1 MSRTQLGRWLL
12 ASLPLLLA
20 YAVYGYAVT
29 LPFFLD
35 DGPHFQILAQTNG
48 LAHWGDFAP
57 FPFYRPF
64 TFTVWKFFAPFGYS
78 AAVLHL
84 LNVACFGL
92 AGVLVGQI
100 VRRLLPHD
108 LRQVAALVA
117 GNGFVLF
124 PPVYQAVAMVAA
136 LFHLTLALGT
146 VLSVWSALL
155 WLDGRGGRG
164 LLGLCWVSAFVAVFS
179 HESGVLVLPLLIGV
193 VALRGYLRSRR
204 VIGRLLVPV
213 MLICAVYVGLWLAF
227 SPREDTGLTQDL
239 PAALAVLMQGWVF
252 PVVALLRPFV
262 VGDAVPLV
270 VIALAGAAVL
280 VTLAITSTHGHR
292 ALYTA
297 GYGVVWY
304 VLAILPA
311 ALFLPAGYV
320 LGQPRLALLASAGG
334 ALVWGVLIAVIAGG
348 ASYKR
353 LRQIV
358 ALVLVGVSVYVS
370 LEFLGM
376 RRADFLHLRD
386 WNRAAIAIL
395 DESRTGSVVV
405 NAPGFVIPA
414 EDDRRFL
421 IGTEGVLWVDPSL
434 DYNQQ
439 FWMNATGN
447 WAVEVV
453 AVPSIQRNVNFRY
466 QAHPPTVEGAGL
478 HQVVADARR
487 VVVTQ
492 FDGRTF
498 MPVLVS
504 GEALDVPPS
513 VDAIIGDGYRL
524 IGADVRYEAGQVIV
538 TAGWTVTDAVG
549 MKMFV
554 HVYCEDDF
562 IAQSDGY
569 PWGDTYP
576 FAAWEANSTHIDR
589 RVIPVTVSPAC
600 LQVYTGLYRESDGER
615 LPAVAADTG
624 VRYPNDQVP
633 LLESTD

>member
-1 MSRTQLGRWLL
+1 MSRAQLGWWLL

-48 LAHWGDFAP
+48 LTHWGDFAP

-64 TFTVWKFFAPFGYS
+64 TFTVWKLFAPFGYS

-92 AGVLVGQI
+92 TGVLVGQI
-100 VRRLLPHD
+100 ARRLLPHD
-108 LRQVAALVA
+108 LRQGATLVA
-117 GNGFVLF
+117 GCGFVLF

-146 VLSVWSALL
+146 VFSVWSALL

-164 LLGLCWVSAFVAVFS
+164 LLGLCWAGAFMAVFS
-179 HESGVLVLPLLIGV
+179 HESGVLVLPLLVGV
-193 VALRGYLRSRR
+193 VALRGYVRSRL

-213 MLICAVYVGLWLAF
+213 MLICALYLGLWLAF

-239 PAALAVLMQGWVF
+239 PAALAVLFQGWVF
-252 PVVALLRPFV
+252 PMVALLRPLV
-262 VGDAVPLV
+262 VGDVAPVALILLV
-270 VIALAGAAVL
+270 SVAIV
-280 VTLAITSTHGHR
+280 VTLAITSTHGR
-292 ALYTA
+292 LALYTA
-297 GYGVVWY
+297 GYGAAWY
-304 VLAILPA
+304 TLAILPA

-334 ALVWGVLIAVIAGG
+334 ALVWGVLVAVIAGG
-348 ASYKR
+348 VRYKR

-358 ALVLVGVSVYVS
+358 ALVLIVVSVYVS

-386 WNRAAIAIL
+386 WNRAAITLL
-395 DESRTGSVVV
+395 DQSRTGSVVV

-414 EDDRRFL
+414 EEDRRFL

-439 FWMNATGN
+439 FWMNAAGD

-466 QAHPPTVEGAGL
+466 QSHPPTVEGVGL

-487 VVVTQ
+487 VVVTR
-492 FDGRTF
+492 FEGRAFT
-498 MPVLVS
+498 PVLV
-504 GEALDVPPS
+504 GGGALDVPPG
-513 VDAIIGDGYRL
+513 VDALIGAGYRL
-524 IGADVRYEAGQVIV
+524 TGADVRYEAGTVIV
-538 TAGWTVTDAVG
+538 TAGWTVTDPVG
-549 MKMFV
+549 VKMFV
-554 HVYCEDDF
+554 HVYCGDDF

-576 FAAWEANSTHIDR
+576 FAAWEANSTHVDR
-589 RVIPVTVSPAC
+589 RVIPVTASPAC

-633 LLESTD
+633 LLESTE